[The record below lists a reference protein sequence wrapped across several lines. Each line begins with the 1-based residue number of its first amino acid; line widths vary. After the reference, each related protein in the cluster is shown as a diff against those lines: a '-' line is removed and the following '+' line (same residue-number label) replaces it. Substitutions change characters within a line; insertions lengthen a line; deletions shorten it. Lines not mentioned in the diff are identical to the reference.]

1 MNMPVGVIRAVASLL
16 IAHNAQNGRRTGLQH
31 INNNHPDTTA
41 KDPQHTTF
49 GAALQSPGRSLGAFA
64 LAAVVSGIPRGQ
76 RCQLVINSRCLEQ
89 VGRFAPRARPLTGG

>member
-16 IAHNAQNGRRTGLQH
+16 IAHAQNGRRTGLQH

-64 LAAVVSGIPRGQ
+64 LAAVVSGIR
-76 RCQLVINSRCLEQ
+76 
-89 VGRFAPRARPLTGG
+89 VGSGAS